1 MTTAELQGRILE
13 LGMPKFTAKQI
24 SQWVY
29 QKGATTFDEMTN
41 ISKKHREL
49 LDAHF
54 VVGRMPATDK
64 QTSKDGTVKYLFP
77 TEDGQSVETV
87 YIPEND
93 RATLCVSS
101 QVGCKMNCLF
111 CQTGKQGFQG
121 NLTAADILN
130 QIYSIDRP
138 DSLTNIVFMGQGEP
152 LDNYDNVMKAIG
164 LLTSEEGWAWSP
176 RRITVSTVGLKKNLK
191 RFVEESECHLAVSMH
206 FPFHETRLQ
215 FMPAERQYGIEEIVE
230 LLSQYDWSHQR
241 RLSFEY
247 IVFGDWNDSL
257 DYGKEIVNLLHGLE
271 CRVNLIRFHQIPDS
285 DLRNTEPQQ
294 MIRLRDYLTQ
304 HGVFT
309 TIRASR
315 GEDIYA
321 ACGLLSTKKL
331 QSEQNVNSEPGYK

>member
-230 LLSQYDWSHQR
+230 LLSQYD
-241 RLSFEY
+241 
-247 IVFGDWNDSL
+247 
-257 DYGKEIVNLLHGLE
+257 
-271 CRVNLIRFHQIPDS
+271 
-285 DLRNTEPQQ
+285 
-294 MIRLRDYLTQ
+294 
-304 HGVFT
+304 
-309 TIRASR
+309 
-315 GEDIYA
+315 
-321 ACGLLSTKKL
+321 
-331 QSEQNVNSEPGYK
+331 